1 MKTTKRK
8 ILIYVLFI
16 VFCLTCIVLTIAYIN
31 FHMLIETYSETKKLY
46 HENLDEVISIL
57 RDIERDKFFKYYKYN
72 DLNILL
78 KQYEDLREEMN
89 SYSTSSLLYV
99 NVEET
104 FKISFK
110 YGQIPI
116 SFRIIDR
123 VY

>member
-1 MKTTKRK
+1 
-8 ILIYVLFI
+8 
-16 VFCLTCIVLTIAYIN
+16 
-31 FHMLIETYSETKKLY
+31 MLIETFSETKKLY

-57 RDIERDKFFKYYKYN
+57 RDIERDKFFKYYKQN

-99 NVEET
+99 NVEEI

-123 VY
+123 DY